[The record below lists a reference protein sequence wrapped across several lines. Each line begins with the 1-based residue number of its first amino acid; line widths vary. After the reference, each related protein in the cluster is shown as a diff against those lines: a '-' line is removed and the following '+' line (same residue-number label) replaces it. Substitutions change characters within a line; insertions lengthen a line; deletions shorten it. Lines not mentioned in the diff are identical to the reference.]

1 MGTFSRS
8 LALTKAS
15 WEVLREDKELIA
27 LPAISAV
34 ASLIFVTPFFAIA
47 ALSLSTSDGTATSS
61 SSATSGATTLALPG
75 YIALFL
81 AYLIVAYITIFFQSA
96 LILAANERMT
106 GGNPT
111 LKSSLQGAWKN
122 AGHILPWAIIS
133 ATVSIVLQ
141 AIQQRAGFIG
151 KIVVG
156 LVGVAWTLVTMLVLP
171 ILVIEGVGVKEA
183 LTRSGAAFKRTW
195 GENVVGNGAIG
206 LISFLAML
214 AGILVCGGIIFIG
227 TSMGFWPVGL
237 LGGIL
242 LVIWILLVSVFS
254 TALSGVFR
262 TALYRYA
269 MFGESSSGFSQDLI
283 EHAFKPKK
291 PGTSGAI

>member
-61 SSATSGATTLALPG
+61 SSTTSGATTLALPG

-269 MFGESSSGFSQDLI
+269 MFGETSAGFSQDLL
-283 EHAFKPKK
+283 ENAFKQKK
-291 PGTSGAI
+291 PGTSSAI